1 MLSFTIL
8 GGGIGAR
15 HAKVDATG
23 EEEPVSD
30 GVVKL
35 LVVVAVN
42 YFDGGAKLGMHISK
56 EIGECGIRVRFKA

>member
-1 MLSFTIL
+1 M
-8 GGGIGAR
+8 
-15 HAKVDATG
+15 DATG
-23 EEEPVSD
+23 EEEPVSA